1 MPHQLAAR
9 CLGFAR
15 SVLTFADWPLRHRP
29 AFFRLGG
36 CLISIPLIPTSGS
49 NSGGAAACGSAPH
62 VRPRPVGLY
71 KSITGRRGRQSQKI
85 LGSARGA
92 CRRRRCNN
100 CATAM
105 AISVASSVHPT
116 TGIPR
121 ATSASRHEAGS
132 WEAGAGHGGCS
143 MGSCSRS
150 HPKKAG
156 LLCQP
161 TGGDGASSPA
171 PRAGLA
177 LAVWSGEATRIAG
190 RAAALRARSWDRSYR
205 PRVQSKS
212 RFSRNRTWGIPLS
225 WYHLMAS

>member
-1 MPHQLAAR
+1 MSSGFRLVQDVGVVPHQLAAR

-36 CLISIPLIPTSGS
+36 YLISIPLIPTRGS
-49 NSGGAAACGSAPH
+49 NSGGAVACGSAPH

-71 KSITGRRGRQSQKI
+71 KSITGRRGHQSQKF
-85 LGSARGA
+85 LGRARGA
-92 CRRRRCNN
+92 CCRRRCNN

-105 AISVASSVHPT
+105 GISAASSVHPT

-121 ATSASRHEAGS
+121 ATSASRHEAG
-132 WEAGAGHGGCS
+132 AGHGCCS

-161 TGGDGASSPA
+161 VRSDWASSSA
-171 PRAGLA
+171 PRARWADVQG
-177 LAVWSGEATRIAG
+177 
-190 RAAALRARSWDRSYR
+190 AAY
-205 PRVQSKS
+205 
-212 RFSRNRTWGIPLS
+212 
-225 WYHLMAS
+225 